1 MDRFPHMTKIRKGIP
16 KWVEERAKM
25 PFMEE
30 CADRMHNFAQ
40 QTIDK
45 GLEIGVGFDP
55 LPTIV
60 FKNPWTIE
68 DKVQM
73 NLIFQWGIVDK
84 DGNTHQHYS
93 DVVEFSN
100 NPYNNPQVETQI
112 NETYYWS
119 QVFPMFHIDWR
130 TQIYRMDSNYNLK
143 TTHDSKYDATSKNV
157 YMYIHSNK
165 PNQVNTWIDSCLEY
179 KEKHNCN
186 LYLNLGGTYDQA
198 SVRARQENNDGFT
211 EVKSRSEIGDVYA
224 SYYIGYGD
232 KNLFGYGLFGD
243 YGNFNPFNKYL
254 GEDNIGF
261 NPMGNSLIYSALNP
275 RDPNV
280 LSDKQIADDILG
292 LSDWDYVYGC

>member
-1 MDRFPHMTKIRKGIP
+1 
-16 KWVEERAKM
+16 
-25 PFMEE
+25 
-30 CADRMHNFAQ
+30 
-40 QTIDK
+40 
-45 GLEIGVGFDP
+45 
-55 LPTIV
+55 
-60 FKNPWTIE
+60 
-68 DKVQM
+68 
-73 NLIFQWGIVDK
+73 
-84 DGNTHQHYS
+84 
-93 DVVEFSN
+93 
-100 NPYNNPQVETQI
+100 
-112 NETYYWS
+112 
-119 QVFPMFHIDWR
+119 
-130 TQIYRMDSNYNLK
+130 MDSNYNLK

-261 NPMGNSLIYSALNP
+261 NPMNNGDVIIISVPPLTEERRRDLAKQAKVEAEDAKIGVRNVRKDSNNEIKKLEKDGTSEDICKSACL
-275 RDPNV
+275 
-280 LSDKQIADDILG
+280 LYTSDAADE
-292 LSDWDYVYGC
+292 